1 MNPLF
6 RTFKTDPELE
16 RQGVFID
23 YGPNSKGRNMRIR
36 LARAGGANEEY
47 AKLLEQV
54 TRPYRKAIQAG
65 SLPKDVVEDLYLDV
79 FARAVVKGL
88 ENFED
93 KDGADLPFTVDSVKY
108 LAKELPDLYA
118 DWQEQANRLA
128 VFREEVLEADVG
140 NSGQS

>member
-1 MNPLF
+1 MSLYKQ
-6 RTFKTDPELE
+6 FKTDEALE
-16 RQGVFID
+16 TDGIWIE
-23 YGPNSKGRNMRIR
+23 YGTTEAGQPIRIKI
-36 LARAGGANEEY
+36 ARAGGRNTAFSK
-47 AKLLEQV
+47 ALERA

-93 KDGADLPFTVDSVKY
+93 KDGADLPFTVDSIKY

-140 NSGQS
+140 NSGRS